1 MAMSGSPNTARHLP
15 AIAYYTEID
24 MTVKDFGKVSKK
36 IPLLTSIAP
45 AGPHHVEDHFYV
57 RF

>member
-1 MAMSGSPNTARHLP
+1 MTDMVLRGSPNTVLHLP

-36 IPLLTSIAP
+36 SRP
-45 AGPHHVEDHFYV
+45 
-57 RF
+57 